1 MVNRVLI
8 RVQRFP
14 MDIRRESAIRERR
27 IRRIIY
33 VLAGLIAIASV
44 TLGLSRLKPAAPS
57 VDKAT
62 VWVDTVKRGPM
73 LLEVRG
79 LGSLVPE
86 DILVIPAPTDGRV
99 ARRLL
104 LPGSPVQADTVIME
118 LTNPEQEQATLDA
131 EWQLKAAEA
140 QYKST
145 KAQLDSTLLDQK
157 AKAAQVEADYI
168 EAQLNADKDAELAK
182 RGLGSELNAK
192 VTRAK
197 ADALA
202 TSNEIEKQRLAV
214 SAASVKAQLD
224 EQQAKIEQLR
234 ALEQL
239 KKSQLA
245 SLHVRA
251 GADGVL
257 QELEVEVGQRVAAG
271 TPLAKV
277 VQPTRLK
284 AQLKIPETQAKDV
297 QIGQAASIDTRNG
310 IVPGHVMRVDPAVQN
325 GTVTVDVKLDG
336 PLPKGARPDLS
347 VEGTIEIENLAD
359 VVYVGRPAFGQPN
372 STVGIFKLDEDGKT
386 ANRAQVK
393 LGRAS
398 VNAVEILGGL
408 QPGDKV
414 ILSDMSQWDAFNRIR
429 LE

>member
-1 MVNRVLI
+1 
-8 RVQRFP
+8 
-14 MDIRRESAIRERR
+14 MDIRREDLIRQRR
-27 IRRIIY
+27 RRRIIY
-33 VLAGLIAIASV
+33 IVVGLLAIGSV
-44 TLGLSRLKPAAPS
+44 TYGVSRLKPAAPS
-57 VDKAT
+57 VDAAT
-62 VWVDTVKRGPM
+62 LWPDTVKRGPM

-86 DILVIPAPTDGRV
+86 DILVVPAPTDGRV

-104 LPGSPVQADTVIME
+104 LPGSPVTANTVLME
-118 LTNPEQEQATLDA
+118 MTNPEQEQATLDA

-140 QYKST
+140 QYNTT

-157 AKAAQVEADYI
+157 AEAATVQSDYT
-168 EAQLNADKDAELAK
+168 EAQLNADRDVELAK

-197 ADALA
+197 EESLA
-202 TSNEIEKQRLAV
+202 TKSQIEKERLVV
-214 SAASVKAQLD
+214 SAASAKAQLD
-224 EQQAKIEQLR
+224 EQQAKVGQMR
-234 ALEQL
+234 ALYKL
-239 KKSQLA
+239 KQSQLA

-257 QELEVEVGQRVAAG
+257 QELSVEVGQRVVAG

-277 VQPTRLK
+277 VQPERLK

-297 QIGQAASIDTRNG
+297 MPGQKAAIDTRNG
-310 IVPGHVMRVDPAVQN
+310 IIPGHVMRVDPSVVE
-325 GTVTVDVKLDG
+325 GSVTVDVKLDAA
-336 PLPKGARPDLS
+336 LPKGARPDLS

-372 STVGIFKLDEDGKT
+372 STVGIFKYDENCKG
-386 ANRAQVK
+386 ASRVQVK

-398 VNAVEILGGL
+398 VNSVEILSGL

>member
-1 MVNRVLI
+1 
-8 RVQRFP
+8 
-14 MDIRRESAIRERR
+14 MDIPREDAIRKRR

-33 VLAGLIAIASV
+33 ILAGLVAIGSV
-44 TLGLSRLKPAAPS
+44 TLGVSRLKPAAPS

-86 DILVIPAPTDGRV
+86 EILVIPAPTDGRV

-104 LPGSPVQADTVIME
+104 LPGSPVTADTVIME
-118 LTNPEQEQATLDA
+118 LTTPEQEQTPLDA

-140 QYKST
+140 QYNST
-145 KAQLDSTLLDQK
+145 KAQLASTLLDQK
-157 AKAAQVEADYI
+157 AQAATVQSDYT
-168 EAQLNADKDAELAK
+168 EAQLNADRDVELAK

-197 ADALA
+197 AESFA
-202 TSNEIEKQRLAV
+202 TRNDIEKQRLTV
-214 SAASVKAQLD
+214 SAASAKAQLE
-224 EQQAKIEQLR
+224 EQQAKVEQLR
-234 ALEQL
+234 ALYEL
-239 KKSQLA
+239 KKAQLA
-245 SLHVRA
+245 SLRVRA
-251 GADGVL
+251 GAEGVL
-257 QELEVEVGQRVAAG
+257 QELSVEVGQRVAAG

-297 QIGQAASIDTRNG
+297 LIGQQAAVDTRNG
-310 IVPGHVMRVDPAVQN
+310 IIPGHVMRVDPSVVE
-325 GTVTVDVKLDG
+325 GSVTVDVKLDA
-336 PLPKGARPDLS
+336 PLPQGARPDLS

-359 VVYVGRPAFGQPN
+359 VIYVGRPAFGQSN
-372 STVGIFKLDEDGKT
+372 STVGIFRLDEAGNAASRT
-386 ANRAQVK
+386 QVR

-398 VNAVEILGGL
+398 VNSVEILSGL

-429 LE
+429 LD

>member
-1 MVNRVLI
+1 V
-8 RVQRFP
+8 
-14 MDIRRESAIRERR
+14 
-27 IRRIIY
+27 
-33 VLAGLIAIASV
+33 
-44 TLGLSRLKPAAPS
+44 
-57 VDKAT
+57 
-62 VWVDTVKRGPM
+62 

-86 DILVIPAPTDGRV
+86 EILVVPAPTDGRV

-104 LPGSPVQADTVIME
+104 LPGSSVKADTVLME

-140 QYKST
+140 QYNTT

-157 AKAAQVEADYI
+157 AHAAQVQSDYI
-168 EAQLNADKDAELAK
+168 KAQLNADKDAELSK

-192 VTRAK
+192 ESK
-197 ADALA
+197 AEAEALA
-202 TSNEIEKQRLAV
+202 TSKEIEQQRLAV
-214 SAASVKAQLD
+214 SAASAKAQME
-224 EQQAKIEQLR
+224 EQQAKVEQLR
-234 ALEQL
+234 ALYEL
-239 KKSQLA
+239 KKTQLA

-257 QELEVEVGQRVAAG
+257 QELSVEVGQRVAAG

-297 QIGQAASIDTRNG
+297 LIGQQAAIDTRNG
-310 IVPGHVMRVDPAVQN
+310 IIPGHVMRVDPSVVE
-325 GTVTVDVKLDG
+325 GSVTVDVKLDAA
-336 PLPKGARPDLS
+336 LPKGARPDLS

-372 STVGIFKLDEDGKT
+372 STVGIFRLDEGGKI
-386 ANRAQVK
+386 ASRMQVK

-398 VNAVEILGGL
+398 VNSVEILGGL
-408 QPGDKV
+408 EPGDKV

>member
-1 MVNRVLI
+1 
-8 RVQRFP
+8 
-14 MDIRRESAIRERR
+14 MDIPRESAKRQRR

-33 VLAGLIAIASV
+33 SVLGLLALASV

-62 VWVDTVKRGPM
+62 LWPDTVKRGPM

-86 DILVIPAPTDGRV
+86 DILVVSAPIDGRV

-104 LPGSPVQADTVIME
+104 LPGSQVTADTVIME
-118 LTNPEQEQATLDA
+118 LTNPEQEQTTLDA

-140 QYKST
+140 QYNST

-157 AKAAQVEADYI
+157 AKAAAVQSEYT
-168 EAQLNADKDAELAK
+168 EAQLNADRDVELAK

-192 VTRAK
+192 VTHAK
-197 ADALA
+197 AEASA

-214 SAASVKAQLD
+214 SAASAKAQLE
-224 EQQAKIEQLR
+224 EQRAKVEQLR
-234 ALEQL
+234 ALYGL

-251 GADGVL
+251 GAEGVL
-257 QELEVEVGQRVAAG
+257 QELSVEVGQRLAAG
-271 TPLAKV
+271 APLAKV

-297 QIGQAASIDTRNG
+297 QIGLRASVDTRNG
-310 IVPGHVMRVDPAVQN
+310 LIPGHVMRVDPSVVE
-325 GTVTVDVKLDG
+325 GSVTVDVKLDAA
-336 PLPKGARPDLS
+336 LPKGARPDLS
-347 VEGTIEIENLAD
+347 VEGTIEIENLKD
-359 VVYVGRPAFGQPN
+359 VIYVGRPAFGQPN
-372 STVGIFKLDEDGKT
+372 STVGIFKIDPDGKGAT
-386 ANRAQVK
+386 RVQVK

-398 VNAVEILGGL
+398 VNSVEILSGL

-429 LE
+429 LD

>member
-1 MVNRVLI
+1 
-8 RVQRFP
+8 
-14 MDIRRESAIRERR
+14 MDIRREDLIRKRR
-27 IRRIIY
+27 IRRAIY
-33 VLAGLIAIASV
+33 VGVAVIAIVSV
-44 TLGLSRLKPAAPS
+44 TLGVSRLKPAPPS

-86 DILVIPAPTDGRV
+86 EILVVPAQTDGRV
-99 ARRLL
+99 VRRLL

-118 LTNPEQEQATLDA
+118 LTNPELEQAALDA
-131 EWQLKAAEA
+131 EWQVKAAEA

-145 KAQLDSTLLDQK
+145 RADMDSKLLDQK
-157 AKAAQVEADYI
+157 AKAAQVQADFI
-168 EAQLNADKDAELAK
+168 KAQLNADKDAELAK

-192 VTRAK
+192 ETRAE
-197 ADALA
+197 AEALA
-202 TSNEIEKQRLAV
+202 TSKQIENERLAV
-214 SAASVKAQLD
+214 NAASVQAQLD
-224 EQQAKIEQLR
+224 TQQAKIEQLR
-234 ALEQL
+234 AQWEL
-239 KKSQLA
+239 KKTQLA

-257 QELEVEVGQRVAAG
+257 QELSVEVGQRVAAG
-271 TPLAKV
+271 TALAKV

-297 QIGQAASIDTRNG
+297 VTGQKASIDTRNG
-310 IVPGHVMRVDPAVQN
+310 IIPGHVIRVDPSVVE
-325 GTVTVDVKLDG
+325 GSVTVDVKLDAA
-336 PLPKGARPDLS
+336 LPPGARPDLS
-347 VEGTIEIENLAD
+347 VEGTIEIENLSD

-372 STVGIFKLDEDGKT
+372 STVGIFRLDEGSQV
-386 ANRAQVK
+386 ASRVQVK

-398 VNAVEILGGL
+398 VNSVEILTGL

-414 ILSDMSQWDAFNRIR
+414 ILSDMSQWDAFNRVR

>member
-1 MVNRVLI
+1 
-8 RVQRFP
+8 
-14 MDIRRESAIRERR
+14 MDIRREDLTRKRR
-27 IRRIIY
+27 IRRTIY
-33 VLAGLIAIASV
+33 ILIGILAIAAV
-44 TLGLSRLKPAAPS
+44 TLGVSRLKPAPPS

-86 DILVIPAPTDGRV
+86 EILVVPAPTDGRV

-104 LPGSPVQADTVIME
+104 LPGSQVSADSVLME

-140 QYKST
+140 QYNT
-145 KAQLDSTLLDQK
+145 IKAQLDSTLLDQK
-157 AKAAQVEADYI
+157 AQAATVQSDYTV
-168 EAQLNADKDAELAK
+168 AQLNADRDVELAK

-192 VTRAK
+192 VTRATEES
-197 ADALA
+197 LA
-202 TSNEIEKQRLAV
+202 TKSQIEKERLAV
-214 SAASVKAQLD
+214 TAASAKAQLD
-224 EQQAKIEQLR
+224 EQQAKVEQMR
-234 ALEQL
+234 ALYGL
-239 KKSQLA
+239 KKSQLE
-245 SLHVRA
+245 SLLHVRA

-257 QELEVEVGQRVAAG
+257 QELSVEVGQRVAAG
-271 TPLAKV
+271 TALAKV

-297 QIGQAASIDTRNG
+297 MPLQRASIDTHNG
-310 IVPGHVMRVDPAVQN
+310 LIPGHVTRVDPSVVE
-325 GTVTVDVKLDG
+325 GSVTVDVKLDA
-336 PLPKGARPDLS
+336 PLPPGARPDLS

-359 VVYVGRPAFGQPN
+359 VVYVGRPGFGQPN
-372 STVGIFKLDEDGKT
+372 STVGIFRLEEGGSL
-386 ANRAQVK
+386 ASRVQVK

-398 VNAVEILGGL
+398 VNSVEIIGGL
-408 QPGDKV
+408 EPGDKV

-429 LE
+429 LD

>member
-1 MVNRVLI
+1 
-8 RVQRFP
+8 
-14 MDIRRESAIRERR
+14 MDIPRESAKRQRR

-33 VLAGLIAIASV
+33 SALGLLALASV

-62 VWVDTVKRGPM
+62 LWPDTVKRGPM

-86 DILVIPAPTDGRV
+86 EILVIPAPTDGRV

-104 LPGSPVQADTVIME
+104 LPGSQVTADTVIME
-118 LTNPEQEQATLDA
+118 LTNPEQEQTTLDA

-140 QYKST
+140 QYNST

-157 AKAAQVEADYI
+157 AKAATVQSEYT
-168 EAQLNADKDAELAK
+168 EAQLNADRDVELAK

-197 ADALA
+197 AEASA

-214 SAASVKAQLD
+214 SAASAKAQLE
-224 EQQAKIEQLR
+224 EQRAKVEQLR
-234 ALEQL
+234 ALYEL

-251 GADGVL
+251 GAEGVL
-257 QELEVEVGQRVAAG
+257 QELSVEVGQRLAAG
-271 TPLAKV
+271 APLAKV

-297 QIGQAASIDTRNG
+297 QIG
-310 IVPGHVMRVDPAVQN
+310 
-325 GTVTVDVKLDG
+325 L
-336 PLPKGARPDLS
+336 
-347 VEGTIEIENLAD
+347 
-359 VVYVGRPAFGQPN
+359 
-372 STVGIFKLDEDGKT
+372 
-386 ANRAQVK
+386 
-393 LGRAS
+393 RAS
-398 VNAVEILGGL
+398 VDIAQAG
-408 QPGDKV
+408 PGHSLLRKAGR
-414 ILSDMSQWDAFNRIR
+414 SGT
-429 LE
+429 

>member
-1 MVNRVLI
+1 MDIPREDLI
-8 RVQRFP
+8 RK
-14 MDIRRESAIRERR
+14 RR
-27 IRRIIY
+27 IRRVILVI
-33 VLAGLIAIASV
+33 VGALAIGSV
-44 TLGLSRLKPAAPS
+44 TLGVSRLKPAPPS

-86 DILVIPAPTDGRV
+86 EILVIPAPTDGRV

-104 LPGSPVQADTVIME
+104 LPGSPVEADTVIME
-118 LTNPEQEQATLDA
+118 LTNPEQEQSTLNA
-131 EWQLKAAEA
+131 EWQVKAAEA

-145 KAQLDSTLLDQK
+145 KADQDSKLLDQK
-157 AKAAQVEADYI
+157 AKAAQVQSDFI
-168 EAQLNADKDAELAK
+168 KAQLNADKDAELAK

-192 VTRAK
+192 ETRAE
-197 ADALA
+197 AEALA
-202 TSNEIEKQRLAV
+202 TSNEIEKERLAV
-214 SAASVKAQLD
+214 SAASVKAQMD
-224 EQQAKIEQLR
+224 EQQAKVEQLR
-234 ALEQL
+234 AQWQL
-239 KKSQLA
+239 KKAQLA

-251 GADGVL
+251 GAEGVL
-257 QELEVEVGQRVAAG
+257 QELSVEVGQRVAAG

-277 VQPTRLK
+277 VQPTHLK

-297 QIGQAASIDTRNG
+297 LIGQSAAIDTRNG
-310 IVPGHVMRVDPAVQN
+310 IIPGHVIRVDPSVVE
-325 GTVTVDVKLDG
+325 GSVTVDVKLDAA
-336 PLPKGARPDLS
+336 LPKGARPDLS

-359 VVYVGRPAFGQPN
+359 VVYVGRPGFGQPN
-372 STVGIFKLDEDGKT
+372 STVGIFRLDEGGNI
-386 ANRAQVK
+386 ASRVQVK

-398 VNAVEILGGL
+398 VNSVEILNGL

-414 ILSDMSQWDAFNRIR
+414 ILSDMSQWDAFNRVR

>member
-1 MVNRVLI
+1 
-8 RVQRFP
+8 
-14 MDIRRESAIRERR
+14 MDIRRESAIRQRR

-33 VLAGLIAIASV
+33 VFVGLIAIGSV

-62 VWVDTVKRGPM
+62 VWVDTAKRGPM

-86 DILVIPAPTDGRV
+86 EILVIPASVDGRV
-99 ARRLL
+99 SRRLI
-104 LPGSPVQADTVIME
+104 LPGTRVEPDTLIME
-118 LTNPEQEQATLDA
+118 LTNPEQEQAALDA
-131 EWQLKAAEA
+131 DWQLKAAEA
-140 QYKST
+140 QYKSI

-157 AKAAQVEADYI
+157 AKAAQVQSDYI
-168 EAQLNADKDAELAK
+168 EAQLNADKDAELAQ

-192 VTRAK
+192 VTHAK
-197 ADALA
+197 AEAMA

-234 ALEQL
+234 ALDQL
-239 KKSQLA
+239 KRSQLA

-251 GADGVL
+251 GAEGVL

-284 AQLKIPETQAKDV
+284 AELKIPETQAKDV
-297 QIGQAASIDTRNG
+297 QIGQSASIDTRNG
-310 IVPGHVMRVDPAVQN
+310 VVPGHVMRVDPSVQN

-347 VEGTIEIENLAD
+347 VEGTIQLENLAD
-359 VVYVGRPAFGQPN
+359 VIYVGRPAFGQPD
-372 STVGIFKLDEDGKT
+372 STVGIFKLDEDGK
-386 ANRAQVK
+386 AASRIQVK

-398 VNAVEILGGL
+398 VNSVEILSGL
-408 QPGDKV
+408 QPGDRV